1 MTLEAENARLQQ
13 RVHELEQQLAQ
24 WRDRPP
30 AGPPPK
36 PYGINL
42 DRKRE
47 PTEVD
52 PFNSEGL
59 FRAYVET
66 ANDMVYAVDLLGRL
80 VFINPYGERLLGIE
94 PGEWRGRPY
103 MDFVAPAFQEPTGQ
117 AFANLLHTGELMD
130 FEFALL
136 DRAGREIHMQVNGR
150 LLYAD
155 EELIGG
161 LGIARDITDRK
172 QAEQQVQMFVRALES
187 THDSTAIADLQG
199 GFIYANPATDRV
211 FGWTTGPNRPQNAA
225 AFYPEAGTKQVHWL
239 VQQAIDGGWSGEVI
253 CQRQGG
259 DRFPALVSVGPV
271 PDEQGRPVAFSI
283 VTRDISDQ
291 KQTQA
296 ELAAKNLELERASQL
311 KSAFLANMSHELRT
325 PLTAILGFSSL
336 LKQQLYGP
344 LNEKQMVYI
353 EQIRKSGDHLLSL
366 INDVLDLSKIE
377 AGQIELAI
385 EAIDVPTLC
394 DSALALVS
402 QQAADR
408 DIRIRKRIPKRLQP
422 LMADEV
428 RVRQM
433 LLNLL
438 SNAVKFSH
446 EGGEIGLEA
455 IERGG
460 YVHFCVWDHGIGIPE
475 EARSVMFQ
483 PFHQLDNSLSRRH
496 QGTGL
501 GLSLTRQL
509 AELHGG
515 SVDFESKLGQG
526 STFTI
531 RLPLTFVPPGR
542 SPAPAIQPG
551 ASAARVMAAE
561 QARPPQILVVE
572 DDSTNA
578 KLLQDLLSSWGCG
591 VAIAPDGWRA
601 IDWLDSH
608 PVDLVLLD
616 IQLPDMDGLAVLQQ
630 IRSDERWQDL
640 PVVAATAL
648 AMEHDRQRCLAAGM
662 QGYLS
667 KPLDHQAL
675 RAIVAEFTGY
685 HPPGQARDHASN

>member
-1 MTLEAENARLQQ
+1 MTPEAENALLHQ
-13 RVHELEQQLAQ
+13 RIRDLEQQLAQ
-24 WRDRPP
+24 VIGADR
-30 AGPPPK
+30 AGPSLAK
-36 PYGINL
+36 PQRNAVNL
-42 DRKRE
+42 DRS
-47 PTEVD
+47 EVD
-52 PFNSEGL
+52 PFNSESL

-80 VFINPYGERLLGIE
+80 AFINPYGERLLGLE

-117 AFANLLHTGELMD
+117 AFANLMMTGELID

-136 DRAGREIHMQVNGR
+136 DREGREIHMQVNGR
-150 LLYAD
+150 LLYAAG
-155 EELIGG
+155 ELIGG

-172 QAEQQVQMFVRALES
+172 RAEQQVQMFVRALES

-199 GFIYANPATDRV
+199 GLIYANPATDRV
-211 FGWTTGPNRPQNAA
+211 FGWTAGAERPTNAV
-225 AFYPEAGTKQVHWL
+225 AFYPEAGAKQVSWL
-239 VQQAIDGGWSGEVI
+239 VKQAIGGGWSGEVI
-253 CQRQGG
+253 CQHQNGK
-259 DRFPALVSVGPV
+259 RFPALVSVGPV

-283 VTRDISDQ
+283 VTRNISDQ

-344 LNEKQMVYI
+344 LNEKQVVYV

-394 DSALALVS
+394 EATLTLVS

-408 DIRIRKRIPKRLQP
+408 DIRIRKRIPRRLQP

-438 SNAVKFSH
+438 SNAIKFSH
-446 EGGEIGLEA
+446 EGSEIGLEVM
-455 IERGG
+455 ERGG
-460 YVHFCVWDHGIGIPE
+460 YVHLSIWDRGIGIPE
-475 EARSVMFQ
+475 EARAVMFQ

-515 SVDFESKLGQG
+515 TVDFESQLGQG

-531 RLPLTFVPPGR
+531 RLPLTFVPQTR
-542 SPAPAIQPG
+542 SPQVVGLPG
-551 ASAARVMAAE
+551 ASAARVVAAE
-561 QARPPQILVVE
+561 QSCPPQILVVE
-572 DDSTNA
+572 DDPANA
-578 KLLQDLLSSWGCG
+578 KLLQDVLGGWGCG
-591 VAIAPDGWRA
+591 VAIASNGWRA

-616 IQLPDMDGLAVLQQ
+616 IQLPDMDGLEVLRQ
-630 IRSDERWQDL
+630 IRSDDRWHDL

-648 AMEHDRQRCLAAGM
+648 AMEHDRERCLRAGM

-667 KPLDHQAL
+667 KPLDYDAL
-675 RAIVAEFTGY
+675 RAIVTEFTGY
-685 HPPGQARDHASN
+685 HPPMPTNPA

>member
-1 MTLEAENARLQQ
+1 MTPEAENARLRQQ
-13 RVHELEQQLAQ
+13 IRDLEQQLAQ
-24 WRDRPP
+24 VESG
-30 AGPPPK
+30 AGRSLRN
-36 PYGINL
+36 GVNL
-42 DRKRE
+42 DRSSAE
-47 PTEVD
+47 
-52 PFNSEGL
+52 PFNSESL
-59 FRAYVET
+59 FRAYVEA

-80 VFINPYGERLLGIE
+80 AFINPYGERLLGLE

-103 MDFVAPAFQEPTGQ
+103 MDFVAPAFQQPTGQ
-117 AFANLLHTGELMD
+117 AFANLLTTGELMD
-130 FEFALL
+130 FEFALV
-136 DRAGREIHMQVNGR
+136 DRAGQEIHMQVNGR
-150 LLYAD
+150 LLHCD
-155 EELIGG
+155 GELIGG

-172 QAEQQVQMFVRALES
+172 RAEQQVQMFVRALES

-199 GFIYANPATDRV
+199 QLIYTNRATDRV
-211 FGWTTGPNRPQNAA
+211 FGWTADHERSTNAA
-225 AFYPEAGTKQVHWL
+225 HFYPEAGAKQVAWL
-239 VQQAIDGGWSGEVI
+239 VEQAIGGGWSGEVI
-253 CQRQGG
+253 CQRQDG
-259 DRFPALVSVGPV
+259 RQFPALVSVGPV

-344 LNEKQMVYI
+344 LNEKQAIYV

-377 AGQIELAI
+377 AGQIELTI
-385 EAIDVPTLC
+385 EPIDVPTLC

-408 DIRIRKRIPKRLQP
+408 EIRISKRLP
-422 LMADEV
+422 RRLSRLMADEV

-438 SNAVKFSH
+438 SNAIKFSH
-446 EGGEIGLEA
+446 EGSEIGLEA

-460 YVHFCVWDHGIGIPE
+460 YVHLSVWDRGIGIPP
-475 EARSVMFQ
+475 EAKDLLFR

-501 GLSLTRQL
+501 GLALTRQL

-515 SVDFESKLGQG
+515 TVDFESQLGQG
-526 STFTI
+526 SIFTI
-531 RLPLTFVPPGR
+531 RLPLKFVPPER
-542 SPAPAIQPG
+542 SPVSKEQPG
-551 ASAARVMAAE
+551 ASAARVVAAE

-572 DDSTNA
+572 DDPTNA
-578 KLLQDLLSSWGCG
+578 KLLQDVLGGWGCG
-591 VAIAPDGWRA
+591 VAIATNGWQA
-601 IDWLDSH
+601 IDWLDDH

-616 IQLPDMDGLAVLQQ
+616 IQLPDMDGLAVLEQ
-630 IRSDERWQDL
+630 IRQDDRWQQL

-648 AMEHDRQRCLAAGM
+648 AMDRDRQRCLDAGM

-667 KPLDHQAL
+667 KPLNEDAL
-675 RAIVAEFTGY
+675 RATLMELTGY
-685 HPPGQARDHASN
+685 TPRSRSRSLEPVD